1 MGELKTNAKC
11 KSASIEAVI
20 TRADGTVEKLGVIS
34 YYHSNPLMV
43 LLWKVKRW
51 LTSLRRPAPE
61 PLTECLNTGMALPG

>member
-34 YYHSNPLMV
+34 YYHSNPLMI

-51 LTSLRRPAPE
+51 LMSL
-61 PLTECLNTGMALPG
+61 